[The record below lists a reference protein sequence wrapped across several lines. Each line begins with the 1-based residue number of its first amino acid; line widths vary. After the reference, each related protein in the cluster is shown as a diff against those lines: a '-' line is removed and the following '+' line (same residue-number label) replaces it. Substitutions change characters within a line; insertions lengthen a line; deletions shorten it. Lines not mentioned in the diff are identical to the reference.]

1 MSMNKAA
8 FVSREGHRLQRVEWQ
23 RLRANPEYRIIKA
36 FENDTIGVTVEWLGV
51 AQNPVNVPREHWK
64 LYALHVEN
72 IVRTDAEGKLL
83 PVPRRTVDPSLSN
96 TFRTEQ
102 EAIDAYEDALV
113 RFGGCEWLPAPAGAT
128 GPLFVEHGN
137 KLQVGESKIDVRGMD
152 PDVADLA
159 GSW

>member
-1 MSMNKAA
+1 MSKDKFAYI
-8 FVSREGHRLQRVEWQ
+8 SREGHRLQRVEWM
-23 RLRANPEYRIIKA
+23 RLRENRDYRVVKA
-36 FENDTIGVTVEWLGV
+36 FENDAIGVWVEWLGM
-51 AQNPVNVPREHWK
+51 AQNPVTVPREHWK

-72 IVRTDAEGKLL
+72 IVRADAQGNLL
-83 PVPRRTVDPSLSN
+83 PVERRTLDPALSRK
-96 TFRTEQ
+96 FRTEQ